1 MQNCLAEQLQGG
13 IWDEIK
19 YVDDSQSDFRAG
31 C

>member
-1 MQNCLAEQLQGG
+1 MQNCLAEQLRGG

-19 YVDDSQSDFRAG
+19 HVDDSQSDFRAG